1 MSGHPP
7 GESIAEGKR
16 TRGTETSKYPQ
27 EEKVITIFL
36 VAASERETAQ
46 TGWHVK
52 VCMRCA
58 AGVAGFRKDLNA
70 VRPGSYKFVS

>member
-7 GESIAEGKR
+7 GESIAGGKR

-46 TGWHVK
+46 TGRHVK
-52 VCMRCA
+52 ACMLCA
-58 AGVAGFRKDLNA
+58 AGVAESRKDLSA
-70 VRPGSYKFVS
+70 DRPGSYKSVS

>member
-1 MSGHPP
+1 MSGHPL
-7 GESIAEGKR
+7 GESIAGGRR
-16 TRGTETSKYPQ
+16 TGETETSKYPQ
-27 EEKVITIFL
+27 EKKVKTISL

-58 AGVAGFRKDLNA
+58 AGVVGSRMDLNA
-70 VRPGSYKFVS
+70 VRPGSYKSVF